1 MTERKGLRVD
11 LENHFACE
19 AWIDALMKNPGYPRI
34 ETDKATGRPVLHW
47 QPNAVMPF
55 KVAESSLDLGE
66 GRLAAMD
73 QAGIDI
79 AVLSLVAPGAE
90 ALDPAVGT
98 RVARASN
105 DLLAEAV
112 SRYPQRFRGYASLA
126 PKDAVSAVAEL
137 ERAVKDLGFKG
148 WNTHSNFGDSYLDE
162 RRYWPILAKAEELD
176 VPIYLHPTVPS
187 IEEFRVYGQG
197 LAGASFGFGAETAMV
212 MMRLI
217 FSGAFDA
224 FPKLKII
231 LGHYAEGLPFML
243 DRVDRPYVQGHV
255 KTDPKLAPELRRMPS
270 EYLRENMYAS
280 TSGNY
285 SPDAFNCT
293 KSALGIDR
301 MVIGTDY
308 SYEDM
313 DACMQFLE
321 SQNVTDEDRMWLYE
335 GTARAKG
342 AGGHRVG
349 PRPVTGSSERSVR
362 ADDCRP

>member
-1 MTERKGLRVD
+1 MTDYGGLTVD

-19 AWIDALMKNPGYPRI
+19 VWIDALKRNQGHPRI
-34 ETDKATGRPVLHW
+34 EKDNVTGKSVLHW

-55 KVAESSLDLGE
+55 KVEDTALDLGE
-66 GRLAAMD
+66 GRLSAMD

-79 AVLSLVAPGAE
+79 AVLSLVAPGVE

-98 RVARASN
+98 KVASAAN
-105 DLLAEAV
+105 DLLAGAV
-112 SRYPQRFRGYASLA
+112 SRYPERFRGYASLA
-126 PKDAVSAVAEL
+126 PKDVDAAVKEL

-162 RRYWPILAKAEELD
+162 KRYWPILAKAEELD

-187 IEEFRVYGQG
+187 IDQFRVYGQG

-224 FPKLKII
+224 FPKLRII

-243 DRVDRPYVQGHV
+243 DRVDRPYLQGHV
-255 KTDPKLAPELRRMPS
+255 KTDPKLAPELRRMPGD
-270 EYLRENMYAS
+270 YLRDNMYAS

-285 SPDAFNCT
+285 SVDAFNCT
-293 KSALGIDR
+293 KSAIGIDR

-313 DACMQFLE
+313 GACMEFLE
-321 SQNVTDEDRMWLYE
+321 SQDVTDEERMWLYE
-335 GTARAKG
+335 GTARKLG
-342 AGGHRVG
+342 FL
-349 PRPVTGSSERSVR
+349 
-362 ADDCRP
+362 